1 MPLYLRPPRKQTHSW
16 EIRGTYLG
24 VRVERST
31 GASKRSVAL
40 AELRKLERAIETGS
54 YPPARASQGEPTFLS
69 AAVSYMQQGGERRY
83 MGPLV
88 SHFGETPLSAIDQ
101 DAIDQA
107 GLALRPTVTGATRNR
122 VIYTPVQAVLRHAGV
137 KLAIRRPKGAKGKIR
152 TDFLSLED
160 ASAIA
165 AAAHADL
172 RPLLDFLLYT
182 GCRLGEALAL
192 TWDDMR
198 LEEGL
203 AWVKT
208 SKNGDPRTVLLRKD
222 LRASLAPLRGTGRVF
237 KFHQGGHLKWLLRR
251 ATLKAC
257 GIAAPERRPDGYETP
272 PHRLR
277 WVNFHTYCHTW
288 ASWMRRY
295 GGADVQGLVATGR
308 WRDARVAG
316 RYAHVVA
323 REEWARVEKLP
334 KIG

>member
-1 MPLYLRPPRKQTHSW
+1 
-16 EIRGTYLG
+16 
-24 VRVERST
+24 
-31 GASKRSVAL
+31 
-40 AELRKLERAIETGS
+40 
-54 YPPARASQGEPTFLS
+54 
-69 AAVSYMQQGGERRY
+69 MQQGGERRY

-107 GLALRPTVTGATRNR
+107 GLALRPGVTGATRNR
-122 VIYTPVQAVLRHAGV
+122 AIYTPVQAVLRHAGI
-137 KLAIRRPKGAKGKIR
+137 KLQIRRPKGAKGEVR
-152 TDFLSLED
+152 TAFLSPED

-165 AAAHADL
+165 AAAHPDL
-172 RPLLDFLLYT
+172 RILLDFLLYT

-203 AWVKT
+203 AWVRT
-208 SKNGDPRTVLLRKD
+208 SKNGDPRTILLRKD
-222 LRASLAPLRGTGRVF
+222 LRESLAPLRGAGRVF
-237 KFHQGGHLKWLLRR
+237 KHHQGGHLKWLLRR

-257 GIAAPERRPDGYETP
+257 GISVPERRPDGYETP

-277 WVNFHTYCHTW
+277 WVNFHTYSHTW
-288 ASWMRRY
+288 ATWMRRY